1 MFGLLNLIK
10 CEFKYFPLEEK
21 KIVFTLLKQKNALFH
36 IHHNFNEL
44 FFFFLVNELC
54 LISDLGPSSEA
65 WFDNLTSEHDQHQK
79 VMVHADRQPGWS
91 PCPSGGVLHVA
102 GEFSSCSF

>member
-36 IHHNFNEL
+36 IHHNFNQL
-44 FFFFLVNELC
+44 FFFLVNELC